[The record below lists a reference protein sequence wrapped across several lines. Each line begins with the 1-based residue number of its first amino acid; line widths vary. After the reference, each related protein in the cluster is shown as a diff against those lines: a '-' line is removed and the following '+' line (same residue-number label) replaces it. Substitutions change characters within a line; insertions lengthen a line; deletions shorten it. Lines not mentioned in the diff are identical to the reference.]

1 MSFPVATI
9 DAAALRS
16 NLAVVRRMAPR
27 SRVIAV
33 VKANGYGHGMIRV
46 ARALADA
53 DGLGVARLADA
64 VALREAGVTQRIL
77 LLEGVFGAG
86 QFALAAKEQC
96 EIVVHSPGQ
105 LEVLEQFAGSHRF
118 VAWLKLNS
126 GMNRLGFRLEDFAAA
141 HARLQRCS
149 SVSLI
154 RVMTHLSSS
163 EERGD
168 VAPAAVSQA
177 AVRSELRDENAIAT
191 GGRSDVTATQL
202 QVFDEAVAPLGH
214 ERSVANSAA
223 VIAWPESHQD
233 WVRPGLMLYGM
244 SPMPEKTAADFGLRP
259 AMTLS
264 TQLIAVQNVGVGEAV
279 GYNGIWRAQRPSRI
293 GIAAIGYGDGFPR
306 GMRNGAPVLVA
317 GEEAPIAGRV
327 SMDMI
332 AIDITDLPHAKAG
345 DEVIAWG
352 EGLPAERLAPYADTT
367 CYELVCRVTSRVPL
381 LWKDSRSVERSSLQ
395 KIPSSRPPA

>member
-1 MSFPVATI
+1 VSFPVATI
-9 DAAALRS
+9 DASALRS

-77 LLEGVFGAG
+77 LLEGVFGAE

-96 EIVVHSPGQ
+96 EIVVHSPEQ
-105 LEVLEQFAGSHRF
+105 LDILEQFAGSHRF
-118 VAWLKLNS
+118 VVWLKLNS
-126 GMNRLGFRLEDFAAA
+126 GMNRLGFRVTDFAAA
-141 HARLQRCS
+141 HARLRRCS

-154 RVMTHLSSS
+154 RVMTHLAAS
-163 EERGD
+163 EERG
-168 VAPAAVSQA
+168 
-177 AVRSELRDENAIAT
+177 EAT
-191 GGRSDVTATQL
+191 TNQL
-202 QVFDEAVAPLGH
+202 KVFDELVAPLNL

-244 SPMPEKTAADFGLRP
+244 SPTPNKTAADYGLRP

-264 TQLIAVQNVGVGEAV
+264 THLIAVQNIAIGEAV
-279 GYNGIWRAQRPSRI
+279 GYNGIWRAQRSSRI

-306 GMRNGAPVLVA
+306 ATRNGAPVLVA
-317 GEEAPIAGRV
+317 GKEAPIAGRV

-332 AIDITDLPHAKAG
+332 AIDITDLPQAKAG
-345 DEVIAWG
+345 DEVIVWG
-352 EGLPAERLAPYADTT
+352 EGLPAERLAPFADTT

-381 LWKDSRSVERSSLQ
+381 IWKE
-395 KIPSSRPPA
+395 A

>member
-1 MSFPVATI
+1 VSFPVATV
-9 DAAALRS
+9 DASALRA
-16 NLAVVRRMAPR
+16 NLAVVRKMAPR

-77 LLEGVFGAG
+77 LLEGVFGPE

-96 EIVVHSPGQ
+96 EIVVHSPEQ
-105 LEVLEQFAGSHRF
+105 LDVLEQFAGAHRF

-126 GMNRLGFRLEDFAAA
+126 GMNRLGFRVADFAPAY
-141 HARLQRCS
+141 ARLQRCS

-163 EERGD
+163 EERG
-168 VAPAAVSQA
+168 
-177 AVRSELRDENAIAT
+177 E
-191 GGRSDVTATQL
+191 VTATQL
-202 QVFDEAVAPLGH
+202 KVFDDLVAPLAL

-244 SPMPEKTAADFGLRP
+244 SPMPNRTAADFGLRP

-264 TQLIAVQNVGVGEAV
+264 THLIAVQNIGVGEAV

-306 GMRNGAPVLVA
+306 GTRSGAPVLV
-317 GEEAPIAGRV
+317 GGKEAPIAGRV

-332 AIDITDLPHAKAG
+332 AVDITDLPQAKAG
-345 DEVIAWG
+345 DEVIVWG
-352 EGLPAERLAPYADTT
+352 DGLPAERLAPYADTT

-381 LWKDSRSVERSSLQ
+381 VWKE
-395 KIPSSRPPA
+395 A

>member
-16 NLAVVRRMAPR
+16 NLAVVQRMAPR

-33 VKANGYGHGMIRV
+33 VKANGYGHGMVRV

-77 LLEGVFGAG
+77 LLEGVFGAE

-96 EIVVHSPGQ
+96 EIVVHSSEQ
-105 LEVLEQFAGSHRF
+105 IEVLEQFAGSHRF
-118 VAWLKLNS
+118 VVWLKLNS
-126 GMNRLGFRLEDFAAA
+126 GMNRLGFRVADLAVA

-149 SVSLI
+149 CVSLI

-163 EERGD
+163 EERGEIT
-168 VAPAAVSQA
+168 AA
-177 AVRSELRDENAIAT
+177 
-191 GGRSDVTATQL
+191 QL
-202 QVFDEAVAPLGH
+202 KVFDDLVAPLNL

-244 SPMPEKTAADFGLRP
+244 SPMPKKTAADFGLRP

-264 TQLIAVQNVGVGEAV
+264 THLIAVQNIGVGEAV

-306 GMRNGAPVLVA
+306 GTRNGAPVLVA
-317 GEEAPIAGRV
+317 GREAPLAGRV

-332 AIDITDLPHAKAG
+332 AVDITDLPAAKAG
-345 DEVIAWG
+345 DEVVVWG

-381 LWKDSRSVERSSLQ
+381 LWKG
-395 KIPSSRPPA
+395 A

>member
-9 DAAALRS
+9 DASALRA

-33 VKANGYGHGMIRV
+33 VKANGYGHGMVRV

-53 DGLGVARLADA
+53 DGLGVARLAEA

-77 LLEGVFGAG
+77 LLEGVFGAE
-86 QFALAAKEQC
+86 QFAIAAKEQC
-96 EIVVHSPGQ
+96 EIVVHSPEQ
-105 LEVLEQFAGSHRF
+105 LDVLEQFAGSHRF
-118 VAWLKLNS
+118 VVWLKLNS
-126 GMNRLGFRLEDFAAA
+126 GMNRLGFRAGDFAAA

-149 SVSLI
+149 AVSLI

-163 EERGD
+163 EERADVPPVGASKAVLSSNARGGD
-168 VAPAAVSQA
+168 NSLPVGSRGDATADQ
-177 AVRSELRDENAIAT
+177 LR
-191 GGRSDVTATQL
+191 L
-202 QVFDEAVAPLGH
+202 FDEAVAPLGL

-244 SPMPEKTAADFGLRP
+244 SPMPGKTAADFGLRP

-264 TQLIAVQNVGVGEAV
+264 THLIAVQDIGVGEAV

-293 GIAAIGYGDGFPR
+293 GIAAIGYGDGYPR
-306 GMRNGAPVLVA
+306 GMRGGAPVLVA
-317 GEEAPIAGRV
+317 GKEATIAGRV

-332 AIDITDLPHAKAG
+332 AIDITDLPSAKTG
-345 DEVIAWG
+345 DEVTVWG

-381 LWKDSRSVERSSLQ
+381 IWKG
-395 KIPSSRPPA
+395 A

>member
-1 MSFPVATI
+1 VSFPVATV
-9 DAAALRS
+9 DASALRN

-77 LLEGVFGAG
+77 LLEGVFGIE

-96 EIVVHSPGQ
+96 EIVVHSPQQ
-105 LEVLEQFAGSHRF
+105 LDVLEQFAGSHRF
-118 VAWLKLNS
+118 VVWLKLNS
-126 GMNRLGFRLEDFAAA
+126 GMNRLGFRVEEFTAA
-141 HARLQRCS
+141 HARLRRCS
-149 SVSLI
+149 SVSQI

-163 EERGD
+163 EDRG
-168 VAPAAVSQA
+168 Q
-177 AVRSELRDENAIAT
+177 
-191 GGRSDVTATQL
+191 VTATQL
-202 QVFDEAVAPLGH
+202 KIFDDLVAPLGL
-214 ERSVANSAA
+214 ERSAANSAA
-223 VIAWPESHQD
+223 VIGWPEAHQD

-244 SPMPEKTAADFGLRP
+244 SPVPNRSAADFGLQP

-264 TQLIAVQNVGVGEAV
+264 TQLIAIQNIGVGESV
-279 GYNGIWRAQRPSRI
+279 GYNGIWRAERPSRI

-306 GMRNGAPVLVA
+306 GTRNGAPVLV
-317 GEEAPIAGRV
+317 GGKEAPLAGRV

-332 AIDITDLPHAKAG
+332 SIDVTDLPQAKAG
-345 DEVIAWG
+345 DEVVVWG

-381 LWKDSRSVERSSLQ
+381 LWKE
-395 KIPSSRPPA
+395 A

>member
-1 MSFPVATI
+1 MSFPVATV

-16 NLAVVRRMAPR
+16 NLAVVRRLAPR

-33 VKANGYGHGMIRV
+33 VKANGYGHGMVRV

-77 LLEGVFGAG
+77 LLEGVFGAE
-86 QFALAAKEQC
+86 QYALAANKHC
-96 EIVVHSPGQ
+96 EIVVHSIEQ
-105 LEVLEQFAGSHRF
+105 LATLEQFAGSHRF
-118 VAWLKLNS
+118 TAWLKLNT
-126 GMNRLGFRLEDFAAA
+126 GMNRLGFRPEDFAAV
-141 HARLQRCS
+141 HERVRRCS
-149 SVSLI
+149 SVSSL

-163 EERGD
+163 EERGEVTTKQLQTFD
-168 VAPAAVSQA
+168 DLVAPAN
-177 AVRSELRDENAIAT
+177 L
-191 GGRSDVTATQL
+191 
-202 QVFDEAVAPLGH
+202 

-233 WVRPGLMLYGM
+233 WIRPGLMLYGM
-244 SPMPEKTAADFGLRP
+244 SPMPDSTAADFGLRP

-264 TQLIAVQNVGVGEAV
+264 THLIAVQNIGVGESV

-306 GMRNGAPVLVA
+306 ATRNGAPVLV
-317 GEEAPIAGRV
+317 GGREAPLAGRV

-332 AIDITDLPHAKAG
+332 AVDITDLPDAKAG
-345 DEVIAWG
+345 DEVIVWG

-381 LWKDSRSVERSSLQ
+381 LWRD
-395 KIPSSRPPA
+395 

>member
-1 MSFPVATI
+1 MSFPVAII

-27 SRVIAV
+27 SKVIAV
-33 VKANGYGHGMIRV
+33 VKANAYGHGMIPA

-77 LLEGVFGAG
+77 LLEGVFSPE
-86 QFALAAKEQC
+86 QFALAASEQC
-96 EIVVHSPGQ
+96 EIVVHSFEQ
-105 LEVLEQFAGSHRF
+105 LAMLEQFAGSHRF
-118 VAWLKLNS
+118 VVWLKLNS
-126 GMNRLGFRLEDFAAA
+126 GMNRLGFRPPDFLVA

-163 EERGD
+163 EERSETT
-168 VAPAAVSQA
+168 PA
-177 AVRSELRDENAIAT
+177 
-191 GGRSDVTATQL
+191 QL
-202 QVFDEAVAPLGH
+202 KVFDELVASLNH

-223 VIAWPESHQD
+223 VIGWPEAHQD

-244 SPMPEKTAADFGLRP
+244 SPTLQSAAELGLRP
-259 AMTLS
+259 VMTLS
-264 TQLIAVQNVGVGEAV
+264 SQLIAIQEIGVGEVV
-279 GYNGIWRAQRPSRI
+279 GYNGRWKATRPSRI
-293 GIAAIGYGDGFPR
+293 GIAAIGYGDGYPR
-306 GMRNGAPVLVA
+306 ATRSGAPVLVA
-317 GEEAPIAGRV
+317 GKEAAIAGRV

-332 AIDITDLPHAKAG
+332 AIDVTDLPQAKAG
-345 DEVIAWG
+345 DEVIVWG
-352 EGLPAERLAPYADTT
+352 DGLPAERLAGYADTT

-381 LWKDSRSVERSSLQ
+381 LWKD
-395 KIPSSRPPA
+395 

>member
-9 DAAALRS
+9 DAAALRN

-27 SRVIAV
+27 SRIIAV

-77 LLEGVFGAG
+77 LLEGVFGVE

-96 EIVVHSPGQ
+96 EIVVHSPEQ
-105 LEVLEQFAGSHRF
+105 IDALEQFVGAHRF
-118 VAWLKLNS
+118 VVWLKLNS
-126 GMNRLGFRLEDFAAA
+126 GMNRLGFRVDEFVAA
-141 HARLQRCS
+141 HARLKRCS
-149 SVSLI
+149 AVSLL

-163 EERGD
+163 EERD
-168 VAPAAVSQA
+168 VTSIPTHADAAT
-177 AVRSELRDENAIAT
+177 AVRSELTAT
-191 GGRSDVTATQL
+191 SGGRGEVTENQL
-202 QVFDEAVAPLGH
+202 RVFEGVVAPLGL
-214 ERSVANSAA
+214 ERSAANSAA

-244 SPMPEKTAADFGLRP
+244 SPMPNRTAADFGLRP

-264 TQLIAVQNVGVGEAV
+264 THLIAVQNIGVGEAV
-279 GYNGIWRAQRPSRI
+279 GYNGIWRAQRSSRI

-306 GMRNGAPVLVA
+306 ATRNGAPVLV
-317 GEEAPIAGRV
+317 GGKPAPLAGRV

-332 AIDITDLPHAKAG
+332 AIDITDLPQARTG
-345 DEVIAWG
+345 DEVVVWG
-352 EGLPAERLAPYADTT
+352 EGLPAEHLAAYADTT
-367 CYELVCRVTSRVPL
+367 CYELVCRVTARVPL
-381 LWKDSRSVERSSLQ
+381 LWRGS
-395 KIPSSRPPA
+395 

>member
-33 VKANGYGHGMIRV
+33 VKANGYGHGMVRV

-77 LLEGVFGAG
+77 LLEGVFGVE
-86 QFALAAKEQC
+86 QFALAANKHC
-96 EIVVHSPGQ
+96 EIVVHSFEQ
-105 LEVLEQFAGSHRF
+105 LATLEQFAGPHRF
-118 VAWLKLNS
+118 VAWMKLNT
-126 GMNRLGFRLEDFAAA
+126 GMNRLGFRAEDFSIAFE
-141 HARLQRCS
+141 RLRRCS
-149 SVSLI
+149 SVSEL
-154 RVMTHLSSS
+154 RLMTHLSDS
-163 EERGD
+163 EERG
-168 VAPAAVSQA
+168 
-177 AVRSELRDENAIAT
+177 E
-191 GGRSDVTATQL
+191 VTARQL
-202 QVFDEAVAPLGH
+202 RIFDDLVSHANL

-223 VIAWPESHQD
+223 VIGWPEAHQD

-244 SPMPEKTAADFGLRP
+244 SPMPKSTAADFGLKP

-264 TQLIAVQNVGVGEAV
+264 THLIAVQNIGVGEAV
-279 GYNGIWRAQRPSRI
+279 GYNGIWRAKRPSRI

-306 GMRNGAPVLVA
+306 GTRNGAPVLVA
-317 GEEAPIAGRV
+317 GKEAPIAGRV

-332 AIDITDLPHAKAG
+332 SVDITDLPSAKAG
-345 DEVIAWG
+345 DEVIVWG
-352 EGLPAERLAPYADTT
+352 EGLPAEKLAPYADTT
-367 CYELVCRVTSRVPL
+367 AYELVCRVTSRVPL
-381 LWKDSRSVERSSLQ
+381 LWKE
-395 KIPSSRPPA
+395 A

>member
-9 DAAALRS
+9 DAAALRN

-46 ARALADA
+46 ARALSDA

-77 LLEGVFGAG
+77 LLEGVFGAE
-86 QFALAAKEQC
+86 QFALAASKHC
-96 EIVVHSPGQ
+96 EIVVHSFEQ
-105 LEVLEQFAGSHRF
+105 LATLEQFAGSHRF
-118 VAWLKLNS
+118 TVWLKLNT
-126 GMNRLGFRLEDFAAA
+126 GMNRLGFRAEDFTTA
-141 HARLQRCS
+141 HERLRRCS
-149 SVSLI
+149 SVSLL

-163 EERGD
+163 EERG
-168 VAPAAVSQA
+168 
-177 AVRSELRDENAIAT
+177 E
-191 GGRSDVTATQL
+191 VTAKQL
-202 QVFDEAVAPLGH
+202 RVFNDLVARANL

-233 WVRPGLMLYGM
+233 WIRPGLMLYGM
-244 SPMPEKTAADFGLRP
+244 SPMPDSTAANFGLQP

-264 TQLIAVQNVGVGEAV
+264 THLIAVQNVGVGESV

-306 GMRNGAPVLVA
+306 ATRNGAPVLV
-317 GEEAPIAGRV
+317 GGKEAPLAGRV

-332 AIDITDLPHAKAG
+332 AVDITDLPDAKAG
-345 DEVIAWG
+345 DEVIVWG

-381 LWKDSRSVERSSLQ
+381 LWKE
-395 KIPSSRPPA
+395 

>member
-1 MSFPVATI
+1 MSFPIATI
-9 DAAALRS
+9 DASALRN

-27 SRVIAV
+27 SRIIAV

-77 LLEGVFGAG
+77 LLEGVFGPE
-86 QFALAAKEQC
+86 QFAIAAKEQC
-96 EIVVHSPGQ
+96 EIVVHSPEQ
-105 LEVLEQFAGSHRF
+105 LAVLEQFAGSHRF
-118 VAWLKLNS
+118 VVWLKLNS
-126 GMNRLGFRLEDFAAA
+126 GMNRLGFRVEDIAAA

-168 VAPAAVSQA
+168 
-177 AVRSELRDENAIAT
+177 AVRSDIT
-191 GGRSDVTATQL
+191 TTQL
-202 QVFDEAVAPLGH
+202 KVFDDAVGSLGH
-214 ERSVANSAA
+214 ERSAANSAG

-244 SPMPEKTAADFGLRP
+244 SPMPNKTAADFGLRP

-264 TQLIAVQNVGVGEAV
+264 THLIALQNVGVGESV

-306 GMRNGAPVLVA
+306 GTRNGAPVLVA
-317 GEEAPIAGRV
+317 GKEAPIAGRV

-332 AIDITDLPHAKAG
+332 AIDITDLPHAKPG
-345 DEVIAWG
+345 DEVIVWG

-381 LWKDSRSVERSSLQ
+381 LWRE
-395 KIPSSRPPA
+395 

>member
-1 MSFPVATI
+1 VSFPVATI

-16 NLAVVRRMAPR
+16 NLAVVQRMAPR

-33 VKANGYGHGMIRV
+33 VKANGYGHGMVRV

-77 LLEGVFGAG
+77 LLEGVFGAE

-96 EIVVHSPGQ
+96 EIVVHSSEQ
-105 LEVLEQFAGSHRF
+105 IEVLEQFAGSHRF
-118 VAWLKLNS
+118 VVWLKLNS
-126 GMNRLGFRLEDFAAA
+126 GMNRLGFRVADLAVA

-149 SVSLI
+149 CVSLI

-163 EERGD
+163 EERGEIT
-168 VAPAAVSQA
+168 AA
-177 AVRSELRDENAIAT
+177 
-191 GGRSDVTATQL
+191 QL
-202 QVFDEAVAPLGH
+202 KVFDDLVAPLNL

-244 SPMPEKTAADFGLRP
+244 SPMPKKTAADFGLRP

-264 TQLIAVQNVGVGEAV
+264 THLIAVQNIGVGEAV

-306 GMRNGAPVLVA
+306 GTRNGAPVLVA
-317 GEEAPIAGRV
+317 GREAPLAGRV

-332 AIDITDLPHAKAG
+332 AVDITDLPAAKAG
-345 DEVIAWG
+345 DEVVVWG

-381 LWKDSRSVERSSLQ
+381 LWKG
-395 KIPSSRPPA
+395 A

>member
-1 MSFPVATI
+1 VSFPVATI

-53 DGLGVARLADA
+53 DGLGVARLADG
-64 VALREAGVTQRIL
+64 VALREAGVAQRIL
-77 LLEGVFGAG
+77 LLEGVFGVE
-86 QFALAAKEQC
+86 QFALAAKEHC
-96 EIVVHSPGQ
+96 EIVVHS
-105 LEVLEQFAGSHRF
+105 LEQIDTLEQFAGSHRF
-118 VAWLKLNS
+118 TVWLKLNS
-126 GMNRLGFRLEDFAAA
+126 GMNRLGFRVEDFAAA
-141 HARLQRCS
+141 HARLRRCS
-149 SVSLI
+149 SVSQI
-154 RVMTHLSSS
+154 RVMTHLSAS
-163 EERGD
+163 EERGH
-168 VAPAAVSQA
+168 
-177 AVRSELRDENAIAT
+177 
-191 GGRSDVTATQL
+191 VTATQL
-202 QVFDEAVAPLGH
+202 RIFDDLVAPLGH

-223 VIAWPESHQD
+223 VIGWPEAHQD

-244 SPMPEKTAADFGLRP
+244 SPMPNQAAAEFGLRP

-264 TQLIAVQNVGVGEAV
+264 THLIAVQNVGVGEPV

-293 GIAAIGYGDGFPR
+293 GIAAIGYGDGYPR
-306 GMRNGAPVLVA
+306 ATRNGAPVLV
-317 GEEAPIAGRV
+317 GGKEAPIAGRV

-332 AIDITDLPHAKAG
+332 SIDLTDLPQAKAG
-345 DEVIAWG
+345 DEVIVWG

-381 LWKDSRSVERSSLQ
+381 VWKE
-395 KIPSSRPPA
+395 A

>member
-77 LLEGVFGAG
+77 LLEGVFGAE
-86 QFALAAKEQC
+86 QFAIAASKHC
-96 EIVVHSPGQ
+96 EIVVHSPEQ
-105 LEVLEQFAGSHRF
+105 LDALEQFAGSHRF
-118 VAWLKLNS
+118 TVWLKLNS
-126 GMNRLGFRLEDFAAA
+126 GMNRLGFRVDEFVAA

-149 SVSLI
+149 SVSLL

-163 EERGD
+163 EER
-168 VAPAAVSQA
+168 
-177 AVRSELRDENAIAT
+177 SE
-191 GGRSDVTATQL
+191 VTATQL
-202 QVFDEAVAPLGH
+202 KVFDALVAPLQL

-223 VIAWPESHQD
+223 VIALPESHQD

-244 SPMPEKTAADFGLRP
+244 SPMPGKMAADFGLRP

-264 TQLIAVQNVGVGEAV
+264 THLIAVQHVGVGESV

-306 GMRNGAPVLVA
+306 ATRNGAPVLV
-317 GEEAPIAGRV
+317 GGKEAPIAGRV

-332 AIDITDLPHAKAG
+332 AVDITDLPAAKAG
-345 DEVIAWG
+345 DEVIVWG

-381 LWKDSRSVERSSLQ
+381 LWRG
-395 KIPSSRPPA
+395 

>member
-9 DAAALRS
+9 DASALRN

-64 VALREAGVTQRIL
+64 VALREAGITQRIL
-77 LLEGVFGAG
+77 LLEGVFGTE

-96 EIVVHSPGQ
+96 EIVVHSREQ
-105 LEVLEQFAGSHRF
+105 LDVLELFAGSHRF
-118 VAWLKLNS
+118 TVWLKLNS
-126 GMNRLGFRLEDFAAA
+126 GMNRLGFRIEDFAAA

-154 RVMTHLSSS
+154 RVMTHFSSS
-163 EERGD
+163 EERGH
-168 VAPAAVSQA
+168 
-177 AVRSELRDENAIAT
+177 L
-191 GGRSDVTATQL
+191 TARQL
-202 QVFDEAVAPLGH
+202 KVFDDLVAPLGL
-214 ERSVANSAA
+214 ERSAANSAA
-223 VIAWPESHQD
+223 VIGWPEAHQD

-244 SPMPEKTAADFGLRP
+244 SPMPNQAAAELGLRP

-264 TQLIAVQNVGVGEAV
+264 THLIAVQNIGVGEPV
-279 GYNGIWRAQRPSRI
+279 GYNGIWRAQRPTRI

-306 GMRNGAPVLVA
+306 GTRNGAPVLVA
-317 GEEAPIAGRV
+317 GREAPIAGRV

-332 AIDITDLPHAKAG
+332 SIDITDLPEAKPG
-345 DEVIAWG
+345 DEVIVWG
-352 EGLPAERLAPYADTT
+352 DGLPAERLAPYADTT

-381 LWKDSRSVERSSLQ
+381 LWKE
-395 KIPSSRPPA
+395 

>member
-16 NLAVVRRMAPR
+16 NLAVVRRMAPG

-77 LLEGVFGAG
+77 LLEGVFGAE
-86 QFALAAKEQC
+86 QFALAANKHC
-96 EIVVHSPGQ
+96 EIVVHSFEQ
-105 LEVLEQFAGSHRF
+105 LATLEQYAGSHRF
-118 VAWLKLNS
+118 TVWLKLNT
-126 GMNRLGFRLEDFAAA
+126 GMNRLGFRPEDFDSAY
-141 HARLQRCS
+141 ARLRRCS
-149 SVSLI
+149 SVSML
-154 RVMTHLSSS
+154 RVMTHLSDS
-163 EERGD
+163 EERGEVTAKQLRTFD
-168 VAPAAVSQA
+168 ELVAP
-177 AVRSELRDENAIAT
+177 
-191 GGRSDVTATQL
+191 TQL
-202 QVFDEAVAPLGH
+202 

-244 SPMPEKTAADFGLRP
+244 SPMPNTTAADYGLRP

-264 TQLIAVQNVGVGEAV
+264 THLIAVQNIGVGESV

-306 GMRNGAPVLVA
+306 ATRNGAPVLV
-317 GEEAPIAGRV
+317 GGKEAPIAGRV

-332 AIDITDLPHAKAG
+332 AVDVTDLPAAKAG
-345 DEVIAWG
+345 DEVIVWG
-352 EGLPAERLAPYADTT
+352 DGLPAERLAPYADTT

-381 LWKDSRSVERSSLQ
+381 LWRE
-395 KIPSSRPPA
+395 

>member
-9 DAAALRS
+9 DASALRG

-46 ARALADA
+46 ARALEDA
-53 DGLGVARLADA
+53 DGLGVARLSDA
-64 VALREAGVTQRIL
+64 VALRAAGVTRRIL
-77 LLEGVFGAG
+77 LLEGVFGPE

-96 EIVVHSPGQ
+96 EIVVHAPEQ
-105 LEVLEQFAGSHRF
+105 LDALEQFAGSHRF
-118 VAWLKLNS
+118 VVWLKLNS
-126 GMNRLGFRLEDFAAA
+126 GMNRLGFRVADFAAA
-141 HARLQRCS
+141 HARLQRCA

-163 EERGD
+163 EERG
-168 VAPAAVSQA
+168 VVSTPAAPPDRLSDSRVGHNASAVSS
-177 AVRSELRDENAIAT
+177 RT
-191 GGRSDVTATQL
+191 DVTAEQMR
-202 QVFDEAVAPLGH
+202 VFEETVAPLAV

-223 VIAWPESHQD
+223 VIAWPEAHQD

-244 SPMPEKTAADFGLRP
+244 SPIPGQTATDFGLRP

-264 TQLIAVQNVGVGEAV
+264 TRLIAVQNIGVGEAV
-279 GYNGIWRAQRPSRI
+279 GYNGIWRAERPSRI
-293 GIAAIGYGDGFPR
+293 GIAAIGYGDGYPR
-306 GMRNGAPVLVA
+306 GMRNGTPVLVA
-317 GEEAPIAGRV
+317 GKEAPIAGRV

-332 AIDITDLPHAKAG
+332 AIDITGLPAAQAG
-345 DEVIAWG
+345 DEVVVWG
-352 EGLPAERLAPYADTT
+352 DGLPAERVAPLADTT

-381 LWKDSRSVERSSLQ
+381 IWKE
-395 KIPSSRPPA
+395 A

>member
-9 DAAALRS
+9 DASALRN

-53 DGLGVARLADA
+53 DGLGVARLADG

-77 LLEGVFGAG
+77 LLEGVFGPE

-96 EIVVHSPGQ
+96 EIVVHSPEQ
-105 LEVLEQFAGSHRF
+105 LDVLEQFSGSHRF
-118 VAWLKLNS
+118 VVWLKLNS
-126 GMNRLGFRLEDFAAA
+126 GMNRLGFRVEDFAAA

-154 RVMTHLSSS
+154 RVMTHFSSS

-168 VAPAAVSQA
+168 A
-177 AVRSELRDENAIAT
+177 
-191 GGRSDVTATQL
+191 GRADVTAAQL
-202 QVFDEAVAPLGH
+202 KLFNDLVAPFGH
-214 ERSVANSAA
+214 ERSAANSAA
-223 VIAWPESHQD
+223 VIAWPEAHQD

-244 SPMPEKTAADFGLRP
+244 SPMPNKTAADFGLRP

-264 TQLIAVQNVGVGEAV
+264 TQLIAVQNIGVGEPV
-279 GYNGIWRAQRPSRI
+279 GYNGIWRATRPSRI

-306 GMRNGAPVLVA
+306 STRNGAPVLVA
-317 GEEAPIAGRV
+317 GQEASIAGRV

-345 DEVIAWG
+345 DEVVVWG
-352 EGLPAERLAPYADTT
+352 AGLPAERLAPYADTT

-381 LWKDSRSVERSSLQ
+381 VWRE
-395 KIPSSRPPA
+395 

>member
-16 NLAVVRRMAPR
+16 NLAVVRRMAPH

-64 VALREAGVTQRIL
+64 VALREAGVTQRVL
-77 LLEGVFGAG
+77 LLEGVFGPE
-86 QFALAAKEQC
+86 QFALAAKEHC
-96 EIVVHSPGQ
+96 EIVVHSPEQ
-105 LEVLEQFAGSHRF
+105 LDVLEQFAGSHRF
-118 VAWLKLNS
+118 TVWLKLNS
-126 GMNRLGFRLEDFAAA
+126 GMNRLGFRVEDFAAA

-149 SVSLI
+149 SVHLI

-163 EERGD
+163 EDRQPTTPASNAALRGS
-168 VAPAAVSQA
+168 V
-177 AVRSELRDENAIAT
+177 
-191 GGRSDVTATQL
+191 DVTAAQL
-202 QVFDEAVAPLGH
+202 RVFAEVVGVLGL

-244 SPMPEKTAADFGLRP
+244 SPMPGKTAADFGLRP

-264 TQLIAVQNVGVGEAV
+264 THLIAVQNIGIGEAV
-279 GYNGIWRAQRPSRI
+279 GYNGIWRAERPSRI

-306 GMRNGAPVLVA
+306 STRGGAPVLVA
-317 GEEAPIAGRV
+317 GREAPIAGRV

-332 AIDITDLPHAKAG
+332 AIDITDLPNAKSG
-345 DEVIAWG
+345 DEVIVWG

-381 LWKDSRSVERSSLQ
+381 LWKG
-395 KIPSSRPPA
+395 P

>member
-9 DAAALRS
+9 DASALRS

-77 LLEGVFGAG
+77 LLEGVFGAE

-96 EIVVHSPGQ
+96 EIVVHSLEQ

-118 VAWLKLNS
+118 TVWLKLNS
-126 GMNRLGFRLEDFAAA
+126 GMNRLGFRVDQFASA

-149 SVSLI
+149 AVSLI

-163 EERGD
+163 EERSPNG
-168 VAPAAVSQA
+168 QG
-177 AVRSELRDENAIAT
+177 E
-191 GGRSDVTATQL
+191 VTAAQL
-202 QVFDEAVAPLGH
+202 RSFDDAVASLGH
-214 ERSVANSAA
+214 ERSVANSAG

-244 SPMPEKTAADFGLRP
+244 SPMPHKTASDFGLRP

-264 TQLIAVQNVGVGEAV
+264 THLIAVQNIGVGEAV

-306 GMRNGAPVLVA
+306 GTRSGAPVLVA
-317 GEEAPIAGRV
+317 GKEAPIAGRV
-327 SMDMI
+327 SMDMMT
-332 AIDITDLPHAKAG
+332 IDITDLPGAKAG
-345 DEVIAWG
+345 DEVIVWG
-352 EGLPAERLAPYADTT
+352 EGVPAERLAPYADTT

-381 LWKDSRSVERSSLQ
+381 LWKG
-395 KIPSSRPPA
+395 A

>member
-1 MSFPVATI
+1 VSFPVATI

-16 NLAVVRRMAPR
+16 NLAVVRRMAPL

-33 VKANGYGHGMIRV
+33 VKANGYGHGMVRV

-77 LLEGVFGAG
+77 LLEGVFGAE
-86 QFALAAKEQC
+86 QFALAANKHC
-96 EIVVHSPGQ
+96 EIVVHSVEQ
-105 LEVLEQFAGSHRF
+105 IEALEQFAGAHRF
-118 VAWLKLNS
+118 VVWLKLNS
-126 GMNRLGFRLEDFAAA
+126 GMNRLGFRVDQFAAA
-141 HARLQRCS
+141 QARLQRCS
-149 SVSLI
+149 SVSLL
-154 RVMTHLSSS
+154 RVMTHLSDS
-163 EERGD
+163 EDRGP
-168 VAPAAVSQA
+168 VTPAQLNVFN
-177 AVRSELRDENAIAT
+177 EL
-191 GGRSDVTATQL
+191 
-202 QVFDEAVAPLGH
+202 VAPLGL

-244 SPMPEKTAADFGLRP
+244 SPMPRTSAADFGLLP

-264 TQLIAVQNVGVGEAV
+264 THLIAVQNIGVGEAV

-293 GIAAIGYGDGFPR
+293 GIAAIGYGDGYPR
-306 GMRNGAPVLVA
+306 ATRSSAMVLVA
-317 GEEAPIAGRV
+317 GKEAPIAGRV

-332 AIDITDLPHAKAG
+332 AVDITDLPSAKSG
-345 DEVIAWG
+345 DEVIVWG
-352 EGLPAERLAPYADTT
+352 EGLPAERLAPHADTT

-381 LWKDSRSVERSSLQ
+381 IWKG
-395 KIPSSRPPA
+395 

>member
-16 NLAVVRRMAPR
+16 NLAVVRRMAPH

-33 VKANGYGHGMIRV
+33 VKANGYGHGMVRV

-77 LLEGVFGAG
+77 LLEGVFGVE
-86 QFALAAKEQC
+86 QFALAAREQC
-96 EIVVHSPGQ
+96 EIVVHSPEQ
-105 LEVLEQFAGSHRF
+105 LDILEQFAGSHRF
-118 VAWLKLNS
+118 VVWLKLNS
-126 GMNRLGFRLEDFAAA
+126 GMNRLGFRVADFAAA
-141 HARLQRCS
+141 LARLQRCS
-149 SVSLI
+149 SVSLV
-154 RVMTHLSSS
+154 RVMTHLASS
-163 EERGD
+163 EDRG
-168 VAPAAVSQA
+168 
-177 AVRSELRDENAIAT
+177 E
-191 GGRSDVTATQL
+191 VTATQL
-202 QVFDEAVAPLGH
+202 RVFDDLSSSLNL
-214 ERSVANSAA
+214 ERSAANSAA

-233 WVRPGLMLYGM
+233 WIRPGLMLYGM
-244 SPMPEKTAADFGLRP
+244 SPMPKKTAAEFGLRP

-264 TQLIAVQNVGVGEAV
+264 THLIAVQNIGVGEAV
-279 GYNGIWRAQRPSRI
+279 GYNGMWRAQRPSRI

-306 GMRNGAPVLVA
+306 GTRNGAPVLVA
-317 GEEAPIAGRV
+317 GQEAPLAGRV

-332 AIDITDLPHAKAG
+332 AVDITDVSQAKAG
-345 DEVIAWG
+345 DEVIVWG

-381 LWKDSRSVERSSLQ
+381 LWKG
-395 KIPSSRPPA
+395 A